1 MEEQQ
6 RQLKNGFYTA
16 LGTPLNSEG
25 GLEKESF
32 LKHAEDQIEAGAAG
46 LLVMGTMGIEAYI
59 TNSVYP
65 DVARAGAEAG
75 KGRLPVLVGV
85 MDTSISRVR
94 DRIDALKGMKIDGV
108 VATTPY
114 YFTLNDK
121 EIYNFY
127 SRLARECVYPLYLYD
142 LPAITKTKITWQT
155 AERLMKE
162 VPNCRGIKSGD
173 LTLARNLSRSSHYR
187 NDFAVVYSGVD
198 TFDVAYRYGIT
209 KNLDG
214 IFSCTPRLVKKMYQA
229 LPDGDW
235 ETAGDALE
243 GIIRIRDGLVGLG
256 IFPAFTEAMNLLG
269 CKGRFHPDYA
279 EEISYE
285 AKKRVKA
292 ILKEEGELD

>member
-32 LKHAEDQIEAGAAG
+32 LKHVEDQIEAGAAG

-59 TNSVYP
+59 TDSVYP

-114 YFTLNDK
+114 YNVLTQDEVYKFFRTLA
-121 EIYNFY
+121 ESSPYPFY
-127 SRLARECVYPLYLYD
+127 MYD
-142 LPAITKTKITWQT
+142 LVPVTKTKITWQT
-155 AERLMKE
+155 AERLMKD

-173 LTLARNLSRSSHYR
+173 LTLARNLSRS
-187 NDFAVVYSGVD
+187 
-198 TFDVAYRYGIT
+198 
-209 KNLDG
+209 
-214 IFSCTPRLVKKMYQA
+214 
-229 LPDGDW
+229 LPLP
-235 ETAGDALE
+235 E
-243 GIIRIRDGLVGLG
+243 
-256 IFPAFTEAMNLLG
+256 
-269 CKGRFHPDYA
+269 
-279 EEISYE
+279 
-285 AKKRVKA
+285 
-292 ILKEEGELD
+292 